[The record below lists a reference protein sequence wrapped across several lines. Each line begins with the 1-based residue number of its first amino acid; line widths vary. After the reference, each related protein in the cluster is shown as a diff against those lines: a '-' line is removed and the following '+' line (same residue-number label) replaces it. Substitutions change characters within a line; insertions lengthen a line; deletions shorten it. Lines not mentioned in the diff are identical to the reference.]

1 MPEPVDLIA
10 TLQESLKHT
19 KTALDNRVNRKS
31 ELQNQDNLSVEEF
44 ERLDVE
50 IMTLKQAF
58 SQTEQAISSVSKWK
72 ENGETNDFGL
82 GFKQM

>member
-1 MPEPVDLIA
+1 
-10 TLQESLKHT
+10 
-19 KTALDNRVNRKS
+19 
-31 ELQNQDNLSVEEF
+31 
-44 ERLDVE
+44 
-50 IMTLKQAF
+50 MTLKQAF